1 MRAFEFLIENDILI
15 IESPSDDVIADLSN
29 LGYRDFK
36 TISGKKVAVLVPSS
50 ERKNTFNNIL
60 AELPGAKFNPVGGG
74 SSLGSIEYKGASIIA
89 KPSGKQG
96 DESAGLENEK
106 HLIRK
111 INEFVSEIGPLDI
124 TFVGDNGV
132 SVTARGVTEAVGA
145 GKDTKGR
152 KKSDVNLVSGGT
164 SVPISI
170 KKRTAEFWES
180 ADTYFGKQADEIITK
195 LAKEKLIT
203 LTPVPGM
210 VRQSDKT
217 PIVSISPEV
226 AIETTDQQSVDLV
239 FGSDILAGNGAVI
252 KETFEDE
259 HYTLEG
265 NKLTVTCDLVIKEP
279 KDIPDELKVYIQ
291 IRNNKSRN
299 RPGSPYPGTR
309 VIAVYASRVKRS
321 LIVDPQGN
329 PKS

>member
-15 IESPSDDVIADLSN
+15 IESPSDDVMADLSN

-36 TISGKKVAVLVPSS
+36 PISGKKVAVLVPNS
-50 ERKNTFNNIL
+50 ERKNTLKNIL
-60 AELPGAKFNPVGGG
+60 AGLPGAKFNPVGGG
-74 SSLGSIEYKGASIIA
+74 SSLGSIEYKGANIIV

-152 KKSDVNLVSGGT
+152 KKSDVNLVSDGT

-180 ADTYFGKQADEIITK
+180 ADTYFGKQADEMVSKLTK
-195 LAKEKLIT
+195 EQKISLEKI
-203 LTPVPGM
+203 PGK
-210 VRQSDKT
+210 VRQDGVPVVK
-217 PIVSISPEV
+217 IKPEV
-226 AIETTDQQSVDLV
+226 AVETTDQQSVDLV

-265 NKLTVTCDLVIKEP
+265 NVLTVTCDLVIKEP
-279 KDIPDELKVYIQ
+279 KDIPDELKVYIH
-291 IRNNKSRN
+291 IRNDSTRM
-299 RPGSPYPGTR
+299 RAGSPYPGLR
-309 VIAVYASRVKRS
+309 VIASYASRIKRS